1 MQGSAEEA
9 LILLETDGEMFFK
22 PTAVNSLSK
31 RHYGVRNL
39 SRIALCFEWKMHS
52 TDAEV
57 LSIEPMT
64 GVIQPN
70 EKMVSRLAVNYGGLI
85 ALSRCRRKV
94 IHVIFACAI
103 PVYIIHVVT

>member
-39 SRIALCFEWKMHS
+39 SRITLCFEWKMHS

-70 EKMVSRLAVNYGGLI
+70 EKMVSRLAVNYCGQ
-85 ALSRCRRKV
+85 
-94 IHVIFACAI
+94 
-103 PVYIIHVVT
+103 

>member
-39 SRIALCFEWKMHS
+39 ARIALCFEWKMHS

-70 EKMVSRLAVNYGGLI
+70 EKMVSRLAVNYGGQ
-85 ALSRCRRKV
+85 SNHRKLCQV
-94 IHVIFACAI
+94 GSQKITLVKKSHFFMKK
-103 PVYIIHVVT
+103 